1 LHERRYQYTCPW
13 ASFPIA
19 AVAATESMSSDSRE
33 VDHGKAA
40 SADGAGKLTA
50 VKTAMHAAR
59 RAKVTLGIAEATAS
73 STSMA
78 KRTAARLIRPLLV
91 IASDRRAQ
99 SGSRAAQP
107 ASAASVPLRRSS
119 TVARSEPSRAEC
131 DDVAGCIPR
140 ASHPSRSPLRVSR
153 ASIPELSRSL
163 EDLSV

>member
-1 LHERRYQYTCPW
+1 V
-13 ASFPIA
+13 SFPVT
-19 AVAATESMSSDSRE
+19 AVAVTESKSSDSRE

-50 VKTAMHAAR
+50 VKTAMHVAR
-59 RAKVTLGIAEATAS
+59 RAKVVLGLAEAPAS

-78 KRTAARLIRPLLV
+78 NRTVARLIRPLLV

-99 SGSRAAQP
+99 SGARAAQP
-107 ASAASVPLRRSS
+107 ASVASAPSRRSS
-119 TVARSEPSRAEC
+119 TVARSEPSRADR

-140 ASHPSRSPLRVSR
+140 ASYPSRSPLRVPR
-153 ASIPELSRSL
+153 ASIPELSRSP